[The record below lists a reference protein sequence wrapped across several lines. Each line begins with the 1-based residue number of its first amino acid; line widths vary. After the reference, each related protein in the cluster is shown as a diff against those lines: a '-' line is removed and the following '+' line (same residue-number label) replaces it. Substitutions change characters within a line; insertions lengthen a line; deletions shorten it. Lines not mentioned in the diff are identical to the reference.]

1 MSIFFLSI
9 YFTFVCVCTML
20 FILFY
25 DRTTNFR
32 HLVVRW
38 HGNISRI
45 AHIRLC
51 ETVKK
56 YAKSVYGVSNTDGS
70 GRGYLEARHLKRT

>member
-1 MSIFFLSI
+1 MCVYYAI
-9 YFTFVCVCTML
+9 YF
-20 FILFY
+20 ILRSY
-25 DRTTNFR
+25 YEFR

-56 YAKSVYGVSNTDGS
+56 YVKSVHGVSNTDGS